1 MGGFV
6 LVDKEAPDARF
17 PISVEE
23 VIQLLEDKQ
32 IPPDGV
38 GLLQHLR
45 QEDIE
50 DRSKANSFAKGLACV
65 QFVWLGLQCS
75 ARAAQHLPFTLL
87 ELVTVAEAIVTI
99 GTYIMWWNKPFD
111 VTSTTELHI
120 SSAST
125 LASSICHPVKFRYN
139 HYHLWGPIGPVDASV
154 HRIRNGFR
162 IASDPED
169 WIQGQENTNESHS
182 IIASHSSPVISN
194 DGRPSQ
200 EGVSENP
207 DVLDVLLL
215 DQRAMM
221 TPANR
226 QHQPQSMEE
235 HDIDR
240 STIPLQT
247 LSMFGTSTAVEKSI
261 PALTK
266 EEQMDT
272 EAHPST
278 PPVSN
283 LFRRREASSVS
294 GTPNQDQ
301 NIGTESQSSRG
312 TPSEPVSFR
321 HGLLQDWKGTFE
333 VTAPFFEAGFLAVGF
348 GALHTAAWNF
358 NFPTL
363 VERNLWRIS
372 SLILATSLPI
382 YFLCWIFIMASEE
395 KDSPQKPAILRWIAI
410 LIGGVYILAR
420 IYTLAECL
428 VSLRRQPL
436 RVYETTKWTLYFPHF

>member
-1 MGGFV
+1 CTWTALHLNIPRKDEGFWSKYLRKLKWMTLTMIAPEYTFWVASGQRSVAIKSLIQLRKYDSWDWTTTHAFYAAMGGFV

-65 QFVWLGLQCS
+65 QFVCLGLQCS

-111 VTSTTELHI
+111 VTSTIELHI

-125 LASSICHPVKFRYN
+125 LASSICNP
-139 HYHLWGPIGPVDASV
+139 
-154 HRIRNGFR
+154 
-162 IASDPED
+162 
-169 WIQGQENTNESHS
+169 SHS

-207 DVLDVLLL
+207 DVLDVLPL

-235 HDIDR
+235 HDID
-240 STIPLQT
+240 P
-247 LSMFGTSTAVEKSI
+247 
-261 PALTK
+261 
-266 EEQMDT
+266 
-272 EAHPST
+272 
-278 PPVSN
+278 
-283 LFRRREASSVS
+283 
-294 GTPNQDQ
+294 
-301 NIGTESQSSRG
+301 
-312 TPSEPVSFR
+312 
-321 HGLLQDWKGTFE
+321 
-333 VTAPFFEAGFLAVGF
+333 GFLAVGF

>member
-1 MGGFV
+1 
-6 LVDKEAPDARF
+6 
-17 PISVEE
+17 
-23 VIQLLEDKQ
+23 
-32 IPPDGV
+32 
-38 GLLQHLR
+38 
-45 QEDIE
+45 
-50 DRSKANSFAKGLACV
+50 
-65 QFVWLGLQCS
+65 
-75 ARAAQHLPFTLL
+75 
-87 ELVTVAEAIVTI
+87 
-99 GTYIMWWNKPFD
+99 
-111 VTSTTELHI
+111 
-120 SSAST
+120 
-125 LASSICHPVKFRYN
+125 
-139 HYHLWGPIGPVDASV
+139 
-154 HRIRNGFR
+154 
-162 IASDPED
+162 
-169 WIQGQENTNESHS
+169 
-182 IIASHSSPVISN
+182 
-194 DGRPSQ
+194 
-200 EGVSENP
+200 
-207 DVLDVLLL
+207 
-215 DQRAMM
+215 
-221 TPANR
+221 
-226 QHQPQSMEE
+226 MEE
-235 HDIDR
+235 HDIDC

-247 LSMFGTSTAVEKSI
+247 LYMFGTATAAEKSI

-266 EEQMDT
+266 EEQIDT

-333 VTAPFFEAGFLAVGF
+333 VTAPFFEAGFLAIGF
-348 GALHTAAWNF
+348 GALHTAAWKF

-395 KDSPQKPAILRWIAI
+395 KDSPQNPAILRWIAI

-420 IYTLAECL
+420 IYTLVEWL